1 MMMAPPGAHRLSKSR
16 FVAGCKCHGLLWSRV
31 HEPDTPELQPD
42 RATEDLFD
50 QGRQVGE
57 VARTRFPDGVLIDL
71 PHKDV
76 KGRLAATAA
85 ALASG
90 GPAIF
95 EASFLA
101 DGVFVAVDVLERT
114 NGGFNLIEV
123 KSSTSQKEK
132 HIPDAAIQTHVLRR
146 CGLNVLRTEIMH
158 LNKEYRHPDV
168 GDLFQRTD
176 VTPQVEQLLPLLPD
190 EIDRQL
196 SVMNG
201 PRPDTAIGPHC
212 LQWGKCPLVGCC
224 WPNVADHIRTL
235 YNVGLK
241 RAWDYMQ
248 AGVHTIWDIPPGRK
262 LSAVARRQL
271 RALEEGTI
279 IVEPGL
285 AKALEPFSG
294 RLGYLDFE
302 TVSRAIPVWPGLA
315 PWERVPAQFSYHE
328 ELPDGSIS
336 HVGWLAEGPADPRPA
351 LAEALVEACAGAD
364 RIVTYTS
371 FERDC
376 IRDLEESVPDLAGS
390 LEGIKAKLIDLPP
403 VIRKNVYDPGFNG
416 SFSIKNVLNPLVPEL
431 AYDDL
436 AIDDGK
442 VASVEIARLLFAADT
457 MLPEERQ
464 RLRHDL
470 LEYCKR
476 DTWAM
481 VMLVKRL
488 RELAAS

>member
-1 MMMAPPGAHRLSKSR
+1 M
-16 FVAGCKCHGLLWSRV
+16 V
-31 HEPDTPELQPD
+31 HEPEAPELQPD
-42 RATEDLFD
+42 EPLLDRFE

-71 PHKDV
+71 PHNELE
-76 KGRLAATAA
+76 GRLAATAA
-85 ALASG
+85 ALACG
-90 GPAIF
+90 APAIF
-95 EASFLA
+95 EASFMA
-101 DGVFVAVDVLERT
+101 DGVFVAVDVLERA

-123 KSSTSQKEK
+123 KSSTSQEDK

-146 CGLNVLRTEIMH
+146 SGIDVVRVEIMH
-158 LNKEYRHPDV
+158 LNNEYRHPDV

-196 SVMNG
+196 SVING
-201 PRPDTAIGPHC
+201 PGPETVIGPRCFHS
-212 LQWGKCPLVGCC
+212 GDCPLVGRC
-224 WPNVADHIRTL
+224 WPDVSDHIRTL

-241 RAWDYMQ
+241 TAWKYMQ
-248 AGVHTIWDIPPGRK
+248 AGVHTIWDIPPDRR
-262 LSAVARRQL
+262 LSATQRRQL
-271 RALEEGTI
+271 RALKEGTM

-302 TVSRAIPVWPGLA
+302 TVSRAIPVWPSLA
-315 PWERVPAQFSYHE
+315 PWGRVPAQFSYHE
-328 ELPDGSIS
+328 ESPDGSIS
-336 HVGWLAEGPADPRPA
+336 HVGWLAEGPDDPRPA
-351 LAEALVEACAGAD
+351 LAEALVDACAGAD
-364 RIVTYTS
+364 RIVTYTT

-376 IRDLEESVPDLAGS
+376 IRDLEASVPDLAGP
-390 LEGIKAKLIDLPP
+390 LRKIEAKLIDLPP
-403 VIRKNVYDPGFNG
+403 VIRKNVYHPGFKG

-431 AYDDL
+431 AYEDL

-442 VASVEIARLLFAADT
+442 VASMEIARLLIAGDT

-481 VMLVKRL
+481 VMVVKKL